1 MARHAPLDLRERA
14 AAIAGRPLLPNQI
27 DKFNKY
33 LELLR
38 EWGSVHRLIGST
50 DPAWIVE
57 NLFLDSLLFLR
68 LLPATVRSVMDLG
81 AGAGVPGVPIK
92 IACPDLQLV
101 LVESKQRKVSFL
113 STVVREL
120 ELTDTGVVNAR
131 AESAPAELLGAF
143 DAVVMRCAGQSDRL
157 VPFALS
163 FLRPGGVVIKS
174 ASPMPSERQAPNMVR
189 VPGVKSGAQRTF
201 EVYRHPR

>member
-14 AAIAGRPLLPNQI
+14 AAIAGRPLLPNQVHQ
-27 DKFNKY
+27 FNKY
-33 LELLR
+33 LELLKK
-38 EWGSVHRLIGST
+38 WGSVHRLIGST
-50 DPAWIVE
+50 DSAWIVE

-68 LLPATVRSVMDLG
+68 LLPGTAHSVMDLG

-92 IACPDLQLV
+92 IARPEIRLT

-120 ELTDTGVVNAR
+120 ELTDTRVVNAR

-143 DAVVMRCAGQSDRL
+143 DTVVMRCAGPSHRL
-157 VPFALS
+157 VPFALR

-174 ASPMPSERQAPNMVR
+174 ASPTPGERQALNMVR
-189 VPGVKSGAQRTF
+189 VSGVKAGAQRTF
-201 EVYRHPR
+201 EVYRHPS

>member
-27 DKFNKY
+27 AQFNKY

-38 EWGSVHRLIGST
+38 KWGAVHRLIGST

-57 NLFLDSLLFLR
+57 NLFLDSLLFLK
-68 LLPATVRSVMDLG
+68 LIPPNVRSLMDLG
-81 AGAGVPGVPIK
+81 SGAGVPGLPIK
-92 IACPDLQLV
+92 IVRPEV
-101 LVESKQRKVSFL
+101 HVTLVESRQRKVSFL

-120 ELTDTGVVNAR
+120 ELTETRIINAR

-143 DAVVMRCAGQSDRL
+143 DTVVMRCAGPSHRL
-157 VPFALS
+157 LPFALS

-174 ASPMPSERQAPNMVR
+174 ASPRSGERQGPDMVR
-189 VPGVKSGAQRTF
+189 VPGLKAGAQRTF
-201 EVYRHPR
+201 EVYQRPN